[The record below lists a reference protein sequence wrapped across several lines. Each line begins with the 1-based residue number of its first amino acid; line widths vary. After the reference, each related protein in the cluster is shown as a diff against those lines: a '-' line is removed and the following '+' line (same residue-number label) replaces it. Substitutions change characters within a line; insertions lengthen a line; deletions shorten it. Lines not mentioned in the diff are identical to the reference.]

1 MPSAIPK
8 MNMGVSAIP
17 AATNQNCVSE
27 RLRIGMMSHFDQNR
41 REKLSGGAIFNTQR
55 PDSVV
60 SSVTNTSDCS
70 FFWRVFDMSLREM
83 LNIVHVYER
92 REAARPTIY
101 VIMPLKLLQ
110 ALERRG

>member
-1 MPSAIPK
+1 
-8 MNMGVSAIP
+8 
-17 AATNQNCVSE
+17 
-27 RLRIGMMSHFDQNR
+27 
-41 REKLSGGAIFNTQR
+41 
-55 PDSVV
+55 
-60 SSVTNTSDCS
+60 
-70 FFWRVFDMSLREM
+70 VFDMNLREM

>member
-8 MNMGVSAIP
+8 MNMGVSATP

-27 RLRIGMMSHFDQNR
+27 RLRIGMMSHVDQTR
-41 REKLSGGAIFNTQR
+41 REKLSGAAIFNTQR

-70 FFWRVFDMSLREM
+70 FF
-83 LNIVHVYER
+83 
-92 REAARPTIY
+92 
-101 VIMPLKLLQ
+101 
-110 ALERRG
+110 